1 MKHTVI
7 LAALLLVCTDGPA
20 FAQAEQPKP
29 AQPFVPSFKGN
40 QLGIDLAAFKND
52 HRRQTKDGKIAPFCS
67 DDNPKGFIIEGARDV
82 PGEVWCLLHFPFE
95 LIDRGFTPPTFAE
108 VPTLG
113 LDESTVIGRPGLLY
127 RFIAIGDAEPKLWSV
142 EAMLSHAGFEK
153 IQVAMQAK
161 FGPPS
166 GQISETLQ
174 NAFGAKFEGQIAS
187 WEGQNWR
194 VSLFEYFGSKNITGV
209 FYRLME
215 PERVY
220 LQRKREA
227 QEKAVNDM

>member
-1 MKHTVI
+1 MKRT
-7 LAALLLVCTDGPA
+7 ALLVALFLVCADAPA
-20 FAQAEQPKP
+20 FAQSEQPAP
-29 AQPFVPSFKGN
+29 AQSLAPSFKGD
-40 QLGIDLAAFKND
+40 QLGIDLASFKNS
-52 HRRQTKDGKIAPFCS
+52 HRRQTKDDKFAPFCS
-67 DDNPKGFIIEGARDV
+67 DDHPQGFIVEGALDV

-108 VPTLG
+108 IPTLD
-113 LDESTVIGRPGLLY
+113 LDESTAIGRAGLLY
-127 RFIAIGDAEPKLWSV
+127 RFIAVDNTQPKLWSV
-142 EAMLSHAGFEK
+142 EAMLLHAGFEK
-153 IQVAMQAK
+153 IQAAMQAK

-174 NAFGAKFEGQIAS
+174 NAFGTKFEGQIAS
-187 WEGQNWR
+187 WEGQGWR

-209 FYRLME
+209 FYRLTE